1 MWWVYWDGIKCGGFI
16 GMVLNVV
23 GFIGIKC
30 GPPSF
35 LMYVEIFDLLFR
47 EN

>member
-23 GFIGIKC
+23 GFIGMVLNVV
-30 GPPSF
+30 G
-35 LMYVEIFDLLFR
+35 LLGWY
-47 EN
+47 